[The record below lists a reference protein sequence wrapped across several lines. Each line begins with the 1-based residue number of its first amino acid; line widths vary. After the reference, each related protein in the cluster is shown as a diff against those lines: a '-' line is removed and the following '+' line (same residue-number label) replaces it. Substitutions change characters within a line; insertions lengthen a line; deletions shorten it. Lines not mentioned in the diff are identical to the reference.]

1 MSSASETCV
10 TLFKYLSIY
19 TDLRDFVVYG
29 TAYNN
34 DFLMQQ
40 FDSIGV
46 NFLAKAIN
54 ITPSWIILH
63 HL

>member
-1 MSSASETCV
+1 M